1 VGREQ
6 ARPADRDSV
15 LSRIKIL
22 RACIVACLVEHA
34 TALSQLRGKNAT
46 IYAAFYRIADC
57 DGAPARVLALV
68 DPSG

>member
-1 VGREQ
+1 
-6 ARPADRDSV
+6 
-15 LSRIKIL
+15 
-22 RACIVACLVEHA
+22 VACLVEHA